1 MGVVRNRFAQFA
13 WTVLGLNLL
22 VILWGAL
29 VRASKSG
36 EGCGNHWP
44 LCNGSVVP
52 HAAQIATII
61 EFTHRVTTGLAL
73 IGVVVMA
80 VWAWRKFR
88 NEPTAS
94 MAIASLI
101 LILME
106 ALLGAGLVLF
116 RYAGTDASLGRAA
129 YLSAHLVNT
138 LLMLGAFTLTA
149 WYGSGHRAIDW
160 RASNATQLVLALLAA
175 LAIAITGAITALS
188 DTLYPV
194 TSLQAGLAADF
205 SAAAPM
211 LLRLRIWHPVIA
223 ALAGFYI
230 ALVAAKFG
238 GKVVVWLV
246 FLQIA
251 AGVLNLTLLAPI
263 WMQLVHLLLADL
275 LWIAL
280 VLLTAAKL
288 EKPAMK
294 MPGDRTREGVTI

>member
-1 MGVVRNRFAQFA
+1 VRNRFAKFA

-52 HAAQIATII
+52 HAAQIATVI

-80 VWAWRKFR
+80 VWASRKLR
-88 NEPTAS
+88 NEPTAR

-101 LILME
+101 LIVME

-116 RYAGTDASLGRAA
+116 KYAGTDASLARAA
-129 YLSAHLVNT
+129 YLSAHLINT

-160 RASNATQLVLALLAA
+160 RAPNAKPLAFALLAS
-175 LAIAITGAITALS
+175 LAIAVTGAITALS

-205 SAAAPM
+205 SGTAPI

-230 ALVAAKFG
+230 ALVAAKLG
-238 GKVVVWLV
+238 GKLVVSLV
-246 FLQIA
+246 LIQIA
-251 AGVLNLTLLAPI
+251 AGVLNLALLAPI

-275 LWIAL
+275 LWIGL
-280 VLLTAAKL
+280 VLLTATTL
-288 EKPAMK
+288 EKPA
-294 MPGDRTREGVTI
+294 PSGGLASSLLERLQVRS